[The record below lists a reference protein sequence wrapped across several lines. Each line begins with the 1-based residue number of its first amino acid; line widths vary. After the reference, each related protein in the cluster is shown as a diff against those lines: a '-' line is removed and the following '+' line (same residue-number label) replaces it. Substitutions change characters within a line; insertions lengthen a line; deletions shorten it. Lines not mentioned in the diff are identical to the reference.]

1 MFKRHFVHGDG
12 GGAHTGVVEQDIE
25 SAESLLSFR
34 EEGFDGGA
42 INGRPVPGALTYCFI
57 EGFILQSMIQGTGLA
72 MLELEQKIH
81 APVMVGDTIG
91 ATVEIIGVKPTS
103 SSGRAV
109 VDSLIEVFNQRGI
122 KVMTYTARRLLAGRN
137 P

>member
-1 MFKRHFVHGDG
+1 MLEAIF
-12 GGAHTGVVEQDIE
+12 IE
-25 SAESLLSFR
+25 D
-34 EEGFDGGA
+34 GFDGGA
-42 INGRPVPGALTYCFI
+42 IKGRPVPGALTYCFI

-91 ATVEIIGVKPTS
+91 ATVEITGVKPTS

-122 KVMTYTARRLLAGRN
+122 KVMTYTARRLLAGRY